1 MRNTGSVDHHSLTS
15 LAGRFAGDLLG
26 PGDEGYET
34 ARRVHNGLVDK
45 RPALIARCR
54 TTADVVAAISLARES
69 GLEISVRGG
78 GHNVSGKAVSEGGV
92 MIDLSLMKVITV
104 DPVARTVRAEPG
116 VTWHELNDATAEQG
130 LATTGGIV
138 STTGIAG
145 LTLGGGLGWLMGK
158 HGLAADNLISV
169 EVVTARGDVLTASE
183 QEHPD
188 LFWALRGGG
197 GNFGIATSFE
207 YRLHPLRQVFG
218 GLVAHSLADG
228 AEALRF
234 YREFIGTAPGELAVM
249 GLLVHTPDGA
259 PITAFAI
266 CHAGDPALAEVDLK
280 PFLEFGS
287 PVMANVGPM
296 PYPAVNSM
304 LDESFPAGVLNYW
317 KSSFLRELSDEAIDA
332 LLERFSSVPSPMTG
346 IAIEHLHGAVTR
358 IGVSDTA
365 VPHREPGFNVL
376 IASEWTDPK
385 ATETNI
391 AWTRESYAALEPF
404 LSARRYMN
412 YLDHDDGSAVRS
424 AYGPN
429 YERLAELKRIYDPD
443 NIFHLNL
450 NIVPATLP

>member
-1 MRNTGSVDHHSLTS
+1 M
-15 LAGRFAGDLLG
+15 
-26 PGDEGYET
+26 
-34 ARRVHNGLVDK
+34 
-45 RPALIARCR
+45 
-54 TTADVVAAISLARES
+54 
-69 GLEISVRGG
+69 
-78 GHNVSGKAVSEGGV
+78 KA
-92 MIDLSLMKVITV
+92 ITV

-116 VTWHELNDATAEQG
+116 VTWHELNDATAELG
-130 LATTGGIV
+130 LATTGGVI

-158 HGLAADNLISV
+158 HGVAADNLISV
-169 EVVTARGDVLTASE
+169 EVVTARGDVLTASAQE
-183 QEHPD
+183 QPD

-197 GNFGIATSFE
+197 GNFGIATLFE

-228 AEALRF
+228 AGALRF
-234 YREFIGTAPGELAVM
+234 YREYIGAAPDELAVM

-259 PITAFAI
+259 PVTAFAI

-317 KSSFLRELSDEAIDA
+317 KSSFLRDLSDEAIDA

-346 IAIEHLHGAVTR
+346 IAIEHMHGAVTR
-358 IGVSDTA
+358 VGVSDTA
-365 VPHREPGFNVL
+365 MPHREPGFNVL
-376 IASEWTDPK
+376 IASEWTDPE
-385 ATETNI
+385 ATEANI
-391 AWTRESYAALEPF
+391 AWTRESYASLEPF
-404 LSARRYMN
+404 FSARRYVN
-412 YLDHDDGSAVRS
+412 YLDQDDGNAVRS

-443 NIFHLNL
+443 NLFHLNL
-450 NIVPATLP
+450 NIVPATLS